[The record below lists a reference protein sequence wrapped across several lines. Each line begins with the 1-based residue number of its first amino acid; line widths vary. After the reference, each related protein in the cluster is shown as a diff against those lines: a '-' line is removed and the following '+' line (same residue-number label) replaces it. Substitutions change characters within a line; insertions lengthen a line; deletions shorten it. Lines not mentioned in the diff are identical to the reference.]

1 MRAELA
7 RLIVAMLLRSRSR
20 TLQRA
25 SLLVTAVVV
34 TACGSSPAAPTPA
47 AGYAGLWSGTTA
59 QGTPVTF
66 TISTE
71 ENVTTISVAHNFNGC
86 SGSQTFSNLSLP
98 IKPETICVPGP
109 CSASQQ
115 AYRQLAYSSGGSADG
130 PMFGI
135 VGVFLPIDRV
145 EGTVNFRNYPGCGS
159 AMSVPWSA
167 TRR

>member
-1 MRAELA
+1 MP
-7 RLIVAMLLRSRSR
+7 
-20 TLQRA
+20 T
-25 SLLVTAVVV
+25 
-34 TACGSSPAAPTPA
+34 SS
-47 AGYAGLWSGTTA
+47 GYAGLWSGTTA

-86 SGSQTFSNLSLP
+86 SGSQTFSNLSVP
-98 IKPETICVPGP
+98 IAPQIICVPGP
-109 CSASQQ
+109 CSPSQQ
-115 AYRQLAYSSGGSADG
+115 AYRQLGYSSGGSADG

-135 VGVFLPIDRV
+135 VGLFVPFTNRV

-159 AMSVPWSA
+159 AIGVPWSA